1 MLLPTRVMEVGWI
14 SPHPTRLAEILQAA
28 HFFLWATPSTLFFG
42 PGLVQQYLPPSQAGR
57 DRFTS
62 LSSLLVFWPV
72 QYYGVSSW
80 QRLSRVDVGLLC
92 RASSAVLTLRV
103 VLAWAILLCR

>member
-57 DRFTS
+57 GRFIS
-62 LSSLLVFWPV
+62 LSSFLGFLPV

-80 QRLSRVDVGLLC
+80 PRLSPWDLGLLR
-92 RASSAVLTLRV
+92 RASSAG
-103 VLAWAILLCR
+103 